1 MWMMLKQN
9 NSTSHSDVN
18 DITAMTLWHVN
29 DVKSMTLYNSDMTH
43 VIAMVLWHSDVEG
56 LISNGNMTQWCWMI
70 PKQWHYDTV
79 MWRSQFKAMALCH
92 CDVEGYTYKQ
102 LHYYNVMLKDIKAMA
117 LWLSDVE
124 GYISNGTMTQGCWRI
139 SKQWHYDTVML
150 KDIQTMALWQSD
162 VEGYISNGTMTQWCW
177 RISKQWHYDTVM
189 LKDM

>member
-1 MWMMLKQN
+1 MPLQHISDMNVKAIALLYVTVMWMMLKQN

-29 DVKSMTLYNSDMTH
+29 YVKSMTLYNSDMTH

-102 LHYYNVMLKDIKAMA
+102 LHYYNVMLKDIKAME

-124 GYISNGTMTQGCWRI
+124 GNPLDFLQHHWVI
-139 SKQWHYDTVML
+139 TV
-150 KDIQTMALWQSD
+150 S
-162 VEGYISNGTMTQWCW
+162 
-177 RISKQWHYDTVM
+177 
-189 LKDM
+189 